1 MRMAPCGLGLPASA
15 STMLLRL
22 VLLLAVAA
30 PVLRATS
37 VVAPTFP
44 ELVAEAETIFRGR
57 VTAVTARR
65 VERPDAPGALIKTY
79 VTFAVERVLKG
90 RAGPTLTLEFLGGTV
105 GEDRLEV
112 SGMPVFGRG
121 GHDLVFVQKNGVQ
134 FCPLVAMGH
143 GRYRV
148 ERDATGTRD
157 IIARDNGAPL
167 TDPGEIALPL
177 TAVPAPLRAAAAT
190 RALSVDAF
198 ETLIVAALDKLG
210 LKPVQD

>member
-1 MRMAPCGLGLPASA
+1 MQLAPCGRGLPASA

-22 VLLLAVAA
+22 LILLAVAA
-30 PVLRATS
+30 PAGRATS
-37 VVAPTFP
+37 VVAPTFT

-57 VTAVTARR
+57 VTAVTSRR

-105 GEDRLEV
+105 GEDRLQV
-112 SGMPVFGRG
+112 SGMPVFSRG
-121 GHDLVFVQKNGVQ
+121 GRDLVFVQKNGVQ

-148 ERDATGTRD
+148 ERDDAGARD
-157 IIARDNGAPL
+157 IVVRDNGVPL
-167 TDPGEIALPL
+167 ADPAEIALPL
-177 TAVPAPLRAAAAT
+177 TAIPAPLRAAATA
-190 RALSVDAF
+190 RALPLDAF
-198 ETLIVAALDKLG
+198 ETHVTAALEKLG
-210 LKPVQD
+210 VKPIQD